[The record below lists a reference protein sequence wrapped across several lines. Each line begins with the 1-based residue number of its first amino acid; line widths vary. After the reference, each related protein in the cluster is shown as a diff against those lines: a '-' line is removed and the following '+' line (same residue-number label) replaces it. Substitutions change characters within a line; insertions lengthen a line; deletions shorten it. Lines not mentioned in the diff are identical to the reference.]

1 MAFYKELF
9 VVALVCLPLVQS
21 FDLNSNDSHSEFEN
35 DNQDHMS
42 RRVDN
47 LQAQIQLQNKTLES
61 QSALIQQLLNYS
73 RQSSSIETIS
83 NELAVLRTF
92 VQRITDEYHRLST
105 EANTTDLALKINS
118 MANSIQILTTS
129 FTSQEHVDVD
139 LKRKLEFLNATVLG
153 LQPSL
158 NRIASIE
165 QYLLFVNNSL
175 RSLGFQ
181 NQHKHVTLT
190 KNLQNFPTKHSAIQG
205 TVTNERRTS
214 TLRNQYATI
223 STKLNALTQDVGS
236 AKNSVMSLQTVVSQ
250 NQQNQK
256 NVSKQISTLSSQ
268 YSSLSTLLHKTE
280 SRITTL
286 EHNLES
292 QLITDI
298 RLTGGNHSGEGRVEV
313 KYKGSW
319 GTVCDDSFTDKSA
332 KVVCSQLGYSI
343 SQATFKSN
351 AAFGVGSG
359 EIVLDDVVCTGDE
372 SSIAVCRHNGFGQE
386 NCGHHEDVGVI
397 CFGIRLT
404 GGSSHR
410 EGRVEVKVGSTWG
423 TVCDDYWD
431 KNDATVVCRML
442 EYSTG
447 SVRAYS
453 GAHFGTG
460 TGAILMDNVNCTGSE
475 RSLALCS
482 FRGFG
487 HHDCSHSEDA
497 GVVCQ

>member
-1 MAFYKELF
+1 MAFYKVLF

-61 QSALIQQLLNYS
+61 QSALIQQILNYS

-92 VQRITDEYHRLST
+92 VQRITDEYQRLST
-105 EANTTDLALKINS
+105 EVNTTDLALKINS
-118 MANSIQILTTS
+118 LANSIQILTTS
-129 FTSQEHVDVD
+129 FTSQQHVDVD
-139 LKRKLEFLNATVLG
+139 LMRKLEFLNATVLG

-165 QYLLFVNNSL
+165 QYLLFVNHSL

-181 NQHKHVTLT
+181 NQHKNVTLT
-190 KNLQNFPTKHSAIQG
+190 KNLQNFQTKHSAIQG
-205 TVTNERRTS
+205 TVTNERRAS

-236 AKNSVMSLQTVVSQ
+236 AKNSVKSLQTVVSQ
-250 NQQNQK
+250 SQRNQK
-256 NVSKQISTLSSQ
+256 NISNQISTLSSQ

-280 SRITTL
+280 SRVTTL
-286 EHNLES
+286 ES
-292 QLITDI
+292 QHITDI
-298 RLTGGNHSGEGRVEV
+298 RLTGANHSGEGRVEV

-332 KVVCSQLGYSI
+332 NVVCSQLGYSI
-343 SQATFKSN
+343 SHATFKSR
-351 AAFGVGSG
+351 AAFGQGSG

-372 SSIAVCRHNGFGQE
+372 YSIAVCRHNGFGRD
-386 NCGHHEDVGVI
+386 NCGHREDVGVI

-404 GGSSHR
+404 GGSSSR
-410 EGRVEVKVGSTWG
+410 EGRVEVKVGHTWG
-423 TVCDDYWD
+423 TVCDDSWD
-431 KNDATVVCRML
+431 ENDARVVCRML

-453 GAHFGTG
+453 RAHFGEG
-460 TGAILMDNVNCTGSE
+460 TGPILMDNVHCTGSE
-475 RSLALCS
+475 RSLALCP

-487 HHDCSHSEDA
+487 HNDCGHSEDA
-497 GVVCQ
+497 GVACK

>member
-1 MAFYKELF
+1 MAFYKVLF

-35 DNQDHMS
+35 DNQDHLS

-92 VQRITDEYHRLST
+92 VQRITDEYQRLST

-129 FTSQEHVDVD
+129 FTGQEHVDVD
-139 LKRKLEFLNATVLG
+139 LMRKLEFLNATVLG

-165 QYLLFVNNSL
+165 QYLLFVNHSL

-181 NQHKHVTLT
+181 NQNKHVTLT
-190 KNLQNFPTKHSAIQG
+190 KNLQEFQTKHSAIQG

-214 TLRNQYATI
+214 TLRNQYSTI
-223 STKLNALTQDVGS
+223 FTKLNALTQDVSS
-236 AKNSVMSLQTVVSQ
+236 AKNSVQSLQTVVSQ
-250 NQQNQK
+250 NEQNQK
-256 NVSKQISTLSSQ
+256 NVSNQISTLSSR

-280 SRITTL
+280 SRVTTL
-286 EHNLES
+286 DS
-292 QLITDI
+292 QHITDI
-298 RLTGGNHSGEGRVEV
+298 RLTGANHSGEGRVEV

-319 GTVCDDSFTDKSA
+319 GTVCDDFFTDKSA
-332 KVVCSQLGYSI
+332 KVVCSQLGYSA
-343 SQATFKSN
+343 SHATYKNN
-351 AAFGVGSG
+351 AAFGRGSG

-372 SSIAVCRHNGFGQE
+372 YSIAVCRHNGFGQD

-404 GGSSHR
+404 GGSSQR
-410 EGRVEVKVGSTWG
+410 EGRVEVKVGDTWG
-423 TVCDDYWD
+423 TVCDDQWGE
-431 KNDATVVCRML
+431 NDARVVCRML

-447 SVRAYS
+447 SARAYS
-453 GAHFGTG
+453 GAHFGRG
-460 TGAILMDNVNCTGSE
+460 TGPILMDNVNCTGSE
-475 RSLALCS
+475 RSLALCP

-497 GVVCQ
+497 GVACQ

>member
-1 MAFYKELF
+1 
-9 VVALVCLPLVQS
+9 
-21 FDLNSNDSHSEFEN
+21 
-35 DNQDHMS
+35 
-42 RRVDN
+42 
-47 LQAQIQLQNKTLES
+47 
-61 QSALIQQLLNYS
+61 
-73 RQSSSIETIS
+73 
-83 NELAVLRTF
+83 
-92 VQRITDEYHRLST
+92 
-105 EANTTDLALKINS
+105 

-236 AKNSVMSLQTVVSQ
+236 AKNSVKSLQTVVSQ

-292 QLITDI
+292 QLITGMLRPFI
-298 RLTGGNHSGEGRVEV
+298 SSEV
-313 KYKGSW
+313 LS
-319 GTVCDDSFTDKSA
+319 
-332 KVVCSQLGYSI
+332 
-343 SQATFKSN
+343 
-351 AAFGVGSG
+351 
-359 EIVLDDVVCTGDE
+359 
-372 SSIAVCRHNGFGQE
+372 
-386 NCGHHEDVGVI
+386 
-397 CFGIRLT
+397 
-404 GGSSHR
+404 
-410 EGRVEVKVGSTWG
+410 
-423 TVCDDYWD
+423 
-431 KNDATVVCRML
+431 
-442 EYSTG
+442 
-447 SVRAYS
+447 
-453 GAHFGTG
+453 
-460 TGAILMDNVNCTGSE
+460 
-475 RSLALCS
+475 
-482 FRGFG
+482 
-487 HHDCSHSEDA
+487 
-497 GVVCQ
+497 